1 MSNSSSINRTHR
13 CEGYWQD
20 FGAPKSYPKPKPNK
34 KPFPGQ
40 KEWLKKLKVIEQVA
54 SNPKNRHSLV
64 ELSTR
69 GLAPSRLEDGVLLG
83 NKEFSDIAEGN
94 CWTEDLGNY
103 YINKFNVRP
112 SKKFGNYVNAKY
124 EKIVRAAGRKRV
136 NVQEP
141 FQAAGRQRSNVQ
153 RTCPKCGKIKTF

>member
-40 KEWLKKLKVIEQVA
+40 KEWLQKLKAIELVA
-54 SNPKNRHSLV
+54 SDPKNRHGLV

-69 GLAPSRLEDGVLLG
+69 GLAPSRLEDDVLLG

-94 CWTEDLGNY
+94 CWTEDFGDY
-103 YINKFNVRP
+103 YVGKFNVRP
-112 SKKFGNYVNAKY
+112 SKKFGNYVNAKF
-124 EKIVRAAGRKRV
+124 EKIAAGRQRL

-141 FQAAGRQRSNVQ
+141 FQAACRQRSNV
-153 RTCPKCGKIKTF
+153 CPKCGKIKTF